1 MISFFIHTLE
11 FIRKELHSIQ
21 KYGKISFKHCNS
33 FCTNLA
39 SEILLQKLQTPSESI
54 ALHDQAQAQPDKSK
68 IYTLKNDSATSPVPE
83 LLTQNA
89 MKRKLCNSSKN
100 DSPSS
105 ILDLRQSKPVKSK
118 LCVTA
123 GKNDFGSC
131 TFKSCEKKFL
141 TLLKVQR
148 NLYFTVVLVKIFPRA
163 NLKHIETFVWPVY
176 M

>member
-89 MKRKLCNSSKN
+89 TKRKLCNSSKN

-131 TFKSCEKKFL
+131 TFKSCEKKSF
-141 TLLKVQR
+141 
-148 NLYFTVVLVKIFPRA
+148 
-163 NLKHIETFVWPVY
+163 
-176 M
+176 